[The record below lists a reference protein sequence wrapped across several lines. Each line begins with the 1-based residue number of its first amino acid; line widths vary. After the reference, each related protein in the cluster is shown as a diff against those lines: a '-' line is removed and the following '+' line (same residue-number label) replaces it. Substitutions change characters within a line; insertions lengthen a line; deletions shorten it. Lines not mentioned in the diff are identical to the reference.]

1 MSFNGDFLFKHHE
14 RLLQLL
20 KSWSAVPSLKTTKPL
35 HALAITL
42 GPYTCQPIF
51 VYNNIISQYAFLRHL
66 SAARKVFDIMT
77 ERNPV
82 SFNSMISAYGKCG
95 DVWGAWDLFSMMRG
109 CGFSPTPFALAGLL
123 SCQALDLCGGSQLQ
137 ALVVK
142 NGLFDA
148 DAFVG
153 TALLGLYARSGCVS
167 EAVQAFEDMPRKSLV
182 TWNSIIS
189 LYAHYGL
196 VEDCMLSFREL
207 LRLEASL
214 SDCSFV
220 GVLSGLEGE
229 LDSEFG
235 EQIHGLVIKSGFDYE
250 VTVVNSLINMYVKC
264 VRLCLAEKVFQGMHI
279 KDVVSWNTIIGAL
292 ERDGSPLKALDFFFQ
307 MSMDGVMPN
316 QTTLV
321 IIIASCSSLQMPML
335 GAYIHAKT
343 IKKGFESDVFVG
355 SALVDFYAKCDK
367 LVDSHQCFDG
377 IYEKNVVSWNALI
390 LGYASKFCT
399 TCSFL
404 LLDMLQLGYRP
415 NEFTFSAIL
424 KSSVTIELQQLHC
437 FIIRMG
443 YEHNVYVL
451 SSLMTSYAKNGLLS
465 DALPFVTDC
474 ERPLA
479 IVPSNIVAGIYN
491 RVGQYQETLKLLS
504 VLEEPDVVSWNIM
517 IAASAHSGDYKEV
530 FELFRHMQMTQ
541 IYPDNYTFVSLLS
554 VSSKLSNLALG
565 SSVHGLII
573 KTDFSLCDT
582 FVCNVLVNMYGE
594 CGCIKSSVKIF
605 DGMADRNLITWTSL
619 ISALGVN
626 GYSHEAL
633 ENFQEMEFLGFKP
646 DGVAFI
652 AILTVCRHAGLVKE
666 GMELFRRM
674 KCDYGLEPKMDHYH
688 CMVDLLARH
697 GKLKEAE
704 QIIAG
709 MAFPPD
715 ALIWRSFLEGCKR
728 HITTEGLSTGHG
740 VVKAV

>member
-1 MSFNGDFLFKHHE
+1 MSFNVDFLFKHHE

-292 ERDGSPLKALDFFFQ
+292 ERDGSPPKALDFFFQ

-321 IIIASCSSLQMPML
+321 IIIASCSSLQIPML

-343 IKKGFESDVFVG
+343 IKKGFESDVFV
-355 SALVDFYAKCDK
+355 
-367 LVDSHQCFDG
+367 
-377 IYEKNVVSWNALI
+377 
-390 LGYASKFCT
+390 
-399 TCSFL
+399 
-404 LLDMLQLGYRP
+404 
-415 NEFTFSAIL
+415 
-424 KSSVTIELQQLHC
+424 
-437 FIIRMG
+437 
-443 YEHNVYVL
+443 
-451 SSLMTSYAKNGLLS
+451 
-465 DALPFVTDC
+465 DC

-594 CGCIKSSVKIF
+594 CGCIKSLVKIF

>member
-292 ERDGSPLKALDFFFQ
+292 ERDGGPPKALDFFFQ

-321 IIIASCSSLQMPML
+321 IIIASCSSLQIPML

-343 IKKGFESDVFVG
+343 IKKGFESDVFV
-355 SALVDFYAKCDK
+355 
-367 LVDSHQCFDG
+367 
-377 IYEKNVVSWNALI
+377 
-390 LGYASKFCT
+390 
-399 TCSFL
+399 
-404 LLDMLQLGYRP
+404 
-415 NEFTFSAIL
+415 
-424 KSSVTIELQQLHC
+424 
-437 FIIRMG
+437 
-443 YEHNVYVL
+443 
-451 SSLMTSYAKNGLLS
+451 
-465 DALPFVTDC
+465 DC

>member
-343 IKKGFESDVFVG
+343 IKKGFESDVFV
-355 SALVDFYAKCDK
+355 
-367 LVDSHQCFDG
+367 
-377 IYEKNVVSWNALI
+377 
-390 LGYASKFCT
+390 
-399 TCSFL
+399 
-404 LLDMLQLGYRP
+404 
-415 NEFTFSAIL
+415 
-424 KSSVTIELQQLHC
+424 
-437 FIIRMG
+437 
-443 YEHNVYVL
+443 
-451 SSLMTSYAKNGLLS
+451 
-465 DALPFVTDC
+465 DC

>member
-1 MSFNGDFLFKHHE
+1 MSFNVDFLFKHHE

-235 EQIHGLVIKSGFDYE
+235 EQIHGLVIKSGIDYE

-292 ERDGSPLKALDFFFQ
+292 ERDGSPPKALDFFFQ

-321 IIIASCSSLQMPML
+321 IIIASCSSLQIPML

-343 IKKGFESDVFVG
+343 IKKGFESDVFV
-355 SALVDFYAKCDK
+355 
-367 LVDSHQCFDG
+367 
-377 IYEKNVVSWNALI
+377 
-390 LGYASKFCT
+390 
-399 TCSFL
+399 
-404 LLDMLQLGYRP
+404 
-415 NEFTFSAIL
+415 
-424 KSSVTIELQQLHC
+424 
-437 FIIRMG
+437 
-443 YEHNVYVL
+443 
-451 SSLMTSYAKNGLLS
+451 
-465 DALPFVTDC
+465 DC

-740 VVKAV
+740 VVKAHGTSLDRVNLPILSRECPSHGLPSAPPAFMSINEKSQWQADGCWNTFICEEMEEGRIKNPGGERNSATSAE